1 MLENDL
7 HDAESNGKV
16 QRCRVQ
22 RISLVVAFHHHRR
35 RILAPPTASPRHH
48 VPVGRRRSVSS
59 LSEPAPA
66 PNQHMARALSLH
78 FFQPNIQATRQHAN
92 ATRRQSTRFTDYRPR
107 RRIGSPS
114 ETVDQPRAGRKPPSW
129 NRRDKRRG
137 IAHQHNPPR
146 DMRANRIICT
156 LSAFCRQ
163 NPMAQTVTHLKLSNN
178 NRKAR
183 GKACAMG
190 YELSRRGKQ

>member
-1 MLENDL
+1 MPGATYFSRCGLSSPQTKNPCPPNSESSPSCPRGPPPL
-7 HDAESNGKV
+7 CLFALRAGASAEPT
-16 QRCRVQ
+16 
-22 RISLVVAFHHHRR
+22 HRE
-35 RILAPPTASPRHH
+35 SPF
-48 VPVGRRRSVSS
+48 SA
-59 LSEPAPA
+59 LFPAEY
-66 PNQHMARALSLH
+66 
-78 FFQPNIQATRQHAN
+78 QATRQHAN